1 MKTIGL
7 IALIVLCAIL
17 VSLAWVRFA
26 PAKAD
31 RYHVAPGSEPKPE
44 GRGVQLLGEDAP
56 YFEASPSAVEAAL
69 RAVAARKGRVKLVA
83 ESENPRRMTYLART
97 KIVGFPDYMTFE
109 FGPEGAGTRLRSYPA
124 RASPGTTGTSTPSG
138 SRSGPGKFGKLWGSD
153 EDRHPCPVSRQ
164 IGTLSDISHCAMNA
178 RPSTKRQTLSPS
190 STRKPWVSVQ

>member
-109 FGPEGAGTRLRSYPA
+109 FSPEGAGTRLEVLSRA
-124 RASPGTTGTSTPSG
+124 RFAGYDWDVNAKRVEIWT
-138 SRSGPGKFGKLWGSD
+138 
-153 EDRHPCPVSRQ
+153 RQ
-164 IGTLSDISHCAMNA
+164 IREALG
-178 RPSTKRQTLSPS
+178 Q
-190 STRKPWVSVQ
+190 